1 MTDTPNTLT
10 LCCIECP
17 NGCDLVAIRRP
28 DGSVSVEGARCK
40 HGSAFAVAEM
50 TAPMRTISSIAATA
64 FPRHPVL
71 PVRVSAPIPKDKI
84 FPVMDEIARVTVTTP
99 VRRGDIIIPNVL
111 GLNVDIIS
119 TSDMLSKEDIINE

>member
-1 MTDTPNTLT
+1 MTDTPDILN

-17 NGCDLVAIRRP
+17 NGCELAVKRHP
-28 DGSVSVEGARCK
+28 DGAITVEGAKCK
-40 HGSAFAVAEM
+40 HGTAFAIAEM

-84 FPVMDEIARVTVTTP
+84 FPVMDEIARVTVKTP
-99 VRRGDIIIPNVL
+99 VRRGDVIIPNVL

-119 TSDMLSKEDIINE
+119 TSDMLSKEDVINE